1 MTSSSSTKRTFF
13 PAGIVHRVAAR
24 LPDRSGVRGA
34 WGHEGD
40 LTSVYYSRCHPA
52 PQCPEHPLPRMSHLP
67 DGPLERALCEKLLA
81 RTRDELASMRS
92 ALAERDFAAL
102 VQLAHRLGGAAG
114 ALGLA
119 ALADAAYALE
129 KAGERGDLPGVTAR
143 FGLLERELERTAAL
157 IGH

>member
-1 MTSSSSTKRTFF
+1 
-13 PAGIVHRVAAR
+13 
-24 LPDRSGVRGA
+24 
-34 WGHEGD
+34 
-40 LTSVYYSRCHPA
+40 
-52 PQCPEHPLPRMSHLP
+52 MSHLP